1 MRIILASASKQRQDI
16 FNMIGLKYDVIT
28 SDVPEESKQI
38 KPDKYVEELSLNKAK
53 SVEKQIDGKA
63 IIVSADTIIYSNN
76 KIYEKPKNKEEAY
89 LGLKELSNSKCTAY
103 TGITLIDLY
112 QEKVI
117 CSSSKVDVYF
127 NEITDEEATWY
138 VNNEEKI
145 LKCCGFVPEGKASL
159 FINKIEGDYNTLLG
173 ISPSAVY
180 NKLKELG
187 YSVVDFNFENKVGN
201 NE

>member
-28 SDVPEESKQI
+28 SDVPEESNQTE
-38 KPDKYVEELSLNKAK
+38 PDKYVEELSLNKAK
-53 SVEKQIDGKA
+53 SVKKQIKDKA
-63 IIVSADTIIYSNN
+63 IIISADTIIYSNN
-76 KIYEKPKNKEEAY
+76 KIYEKPKSKEEAY
-89 LGLKELSNSKCTAY
+89 SNLKELSNNKCTAY

-112 QEKVI
+112 KEKVI
-117 CSSSKVDVYF
+117 CSSSKVNVYF
-127 NEITDEEATWY
+127 NEIKDEEAEWY

-145 LKCCGFVPEGKASL
+145 FKCCGFVPLGKAAV

-173 ISPSAVY
+173 ISPSIVY

-187 YSVVDFNFENKVGN
+187 YSVNDLWFEKSLS
-201 NE
+201 